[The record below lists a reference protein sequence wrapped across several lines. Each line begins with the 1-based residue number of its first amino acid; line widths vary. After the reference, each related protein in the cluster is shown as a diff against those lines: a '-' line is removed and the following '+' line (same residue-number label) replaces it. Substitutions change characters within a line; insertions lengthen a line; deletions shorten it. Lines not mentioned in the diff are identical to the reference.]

1 MALPSFAYSPPVRA
15 TTPHAVGMKPARLV
29 SLLSLFEGQ
38 ESIVMSS
45 WFAKRTTS
53 LDPGDPAAQLGAYKE
68 GRRDER
74 LESGAAA
81 PNRRLA
87 KAELDDAHELGRR
100 EERLAR
106 RASPLGMLL
115 RVLTFIL
122 ATLAVIAIVLAVR
135 YGSFAAAGQA
145 VDTAI
150 TSVVQPAN
158 APSH

>member
-1 MALPSFAYSPPVRA
+1 
-15 TTPHAVGMKPARLV
+15 
-29 SLLSLFEGQ
+29 
-38 ESIVMSS
+38 MSS

-122 ATLAVIAIVLAVR
+122 FAPGAVVPTSGPEPKIRRFA
-135 YGSFAAAGQA
+135 GS
-145 VDTAI
+145 
-150 TSVVQPAN
+150 
-158 APSH
+158 